1 MTCLQSVDVP
11 IPLKL
16 SAAWASTTLCYIYC
30 DYFELYVPGKLQG
43 MLDGR
48 MGPLGEVTQSVL
60 VGTSV
65 MLIIPSLMIVLSVT
79 LPSALNRALNL
90 LFGVCYTLLML
101 LLAFGIG
108 WHFYKLF
115 ALIEAALTAYIFWM
129 ALKWPRVKNGVG

>member
-1 MTCLQSVDVP
+1 VP

-16 SAAWASTTLCYIYC
+16 SAAWAATTLCYIYC

-48 MGPLGEVTQSVL
+48 MGPLGQVTQSIL
-60 VGTSV
+60 VGTSA

-90 LFGVCYTLLML
+90 LFGVCYTLSML
-101 LLAFGIG
+101 LLAYGIG
-108 WHFYKLF
+108 WYFYKLF
-115 ALIEAALTAYIFWM
+115 ALIEAALTAFIFWM
-129 ALKWPRVKNGVG
+129 ALQWPRVKNGGG